1 MPSYGVTL
9 LSGGLDSTTVAAY
22 AKDRVDDM
30 SAITFHYGQRHAK
43 EVDCAVRIAGIMGIE
58 HRLLDISFLSDVAWY
73 SALTNPDSFPMPE
86 GRSEKEIGH
95 GVPITYVPL
104 RNTIF
109 LSLAAAYLESRVLY
123 AIEVEGVAASDLN
136 ASVYMAPN
144 ALDYSGYPDCRP
156 EFYESMGRTMELGSK
171 LWTEY
176 SVPIKVETPIIDL
189 SKAEIA
195 ALGTRL
201 GAPLEC
207 TWSCYEGGEVPCGLC
222 DSCILRAKG
231 FAEAGIPDPLFVRL
245 GIAQV
250 A

>member
-22 AKDRVDDM
+22 ARDRVDNM
-30 SAITFHYGQRHAK
+30 SAITFHYGQSHSR
-43 EVDCAVRIAGIMGIE
+43 EVDCAARIAGIMGIE
-58 HRLLDISFLSDVAWY
+58 HKLLDISFLSNVAWY
-73 SALTNPDSFPMPE
+73 SALTNPDQFPAPS
-86 GRSEKEIGH
+86 GRSDEEIGH

-123 AIEVEGVAASDLN
+123 AIEVEGVDASDVV

-156 EFYESMGRTMELGSK
+156 EFYENMRRTLELGSK

-176 SVPIKVETPIIDL
+176 GVPIRIETPIIDL
-189 SKAEIA
+189 TKAEIA
-195 ALGTRL
+195 TLGIRL
-201 GAPLEC
+201 GAPLEH
-207 TWSCYEGGEVPCGLC
+207 TWSCYEGGEVPCGSC
-222 DSCILRAKG
+222 DSCILRARG
-231 FAEAGIPDPLFVRL
+231 FAEAGIPDPLLASL
-245 GIAQV
+245 GRA
-250 A
+250 